1 MKSFYSEGSSGHD
14 TGVGLY
20 SMNRQVIDR
29 ETWVGYVVVRQLPI
43 LIVLVLL
50 FPAFCHAQDLYVSG
64 YRELMLRT
72 GPHQSNKI
80 VAVLKT
86 GDAVTLIRETE
97 DDYSLVALPDG
108 RQGYVAKA
116 YLTEQIPTAH
126 RVQLLE
132 DQVARQNQELARLRE
147 ENTLLQVAREETQ
160 RTATEQKAQLET
172 ITIERNQ
179 LQQNS
184 RISSFL
190 AGAGVLLIG
199 WLLGWTRLRLRRK
212 SQRRPG
218 LNFS

>member
-1 MKSFYSEGSSGHD
+1 MVSG
-14 TGVGLY
+14 
-20 SMNRQVIDR
+20 
-29 ETWVGYVVVRQLPI
+29 VVMRKLPI
-43 LIVLVLL
+43 LLVLVLL
-50 FPAFCHAQDLYVSG
+50 FPVASQAQDLYVSD
-64 YRELMLRT
+64 YREVMVRT
-72 GPHQSNKI
+72 GPSLRNKI
-80 VAVLKT
+80 IAVLKT
-86 GDAVTLIRETE
+86 GDAVTLIREAE
-97 DDYSLVALPDG
+97 GDYYLVALPDG
-108 RQGYVAKA
+108 REGYILKGYV
-116 YLTEQIPTAH
+116 TEQIPPAH
-126 RVQLLE
+126 QVRLLE
-132 DQVARQNQELARLRE
+132 DQVARQNQELARLQE

-179 LQQNS
+179 LQQNT